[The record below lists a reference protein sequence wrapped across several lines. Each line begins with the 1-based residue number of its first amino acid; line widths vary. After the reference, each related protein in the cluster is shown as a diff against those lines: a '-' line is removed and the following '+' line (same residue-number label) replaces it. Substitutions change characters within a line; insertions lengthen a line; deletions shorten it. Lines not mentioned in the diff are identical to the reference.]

1 MPDFF
6 LPLGSR
12 TIINSCLLVH
22 LSQKKINAV
31 PKLLQSAL
39 DYTDLKFT
47 IYGPHRDLIIRLFD
61 LSGVQVNKES
71 RVKFLKLMSSNDPL
85 SPRIVADSETPSLNT
100 QNIYIAKYMPSIE
113 ALTMASGGVASINL
127 LDILIED
134 SLS

>member
-1 MPDFF
+1 MNID
-6 LPLGSR
+6 LLANQ
-12 TIINSCLLVH
+12 INSCLLVH

-31 PKLLQSAL
+31 RKLLQSAL

-47 IYGPHRDLIIRLFD
+47 IYGQHRDLIIRLFD